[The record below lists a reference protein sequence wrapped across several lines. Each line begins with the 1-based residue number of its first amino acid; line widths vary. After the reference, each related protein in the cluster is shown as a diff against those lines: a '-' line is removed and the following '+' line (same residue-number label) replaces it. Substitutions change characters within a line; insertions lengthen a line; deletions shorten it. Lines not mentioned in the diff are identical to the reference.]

1 MGTFTRFWVWQQLT
15 EFCILNLV
23 CHRHLLEATF
33 EFCLAFLQPTTGILL
48 GEEFPVLWVLYGKH
62 CWKVQNPYFSL
73 LCRQGQTCGLSLTNT
88 VTLDMDYMPG
98 THKARPAHPA
108 LGGRIGRGAQ
118 RRCHRDT
125 TGPAGGSL
133 AAFDYSPSFSYYS
146 ASCTF
151 PKDGF
156 PASQAIIWA
165 FQYHFN
171 AFKKNHPGPVSVAP
185 HGPGSERALCTG
197 QWPKSEVS

>member
-33 EFCLAFLQPTTGILL
+33 EFYLAFLQPTTGILL

-62 CWKVQNPYFSL
+62 CWKVQNPYFSF

-108 LGGRIGRGAQ
+108 LGGSIGRGALRGAEEVPQGHHWPRRWFPGSIWLQSWLFILLCFLHIPQ
-118 RRCHRDT
+118 RWF
-125 TGPAGGSL
+125 S
-133 AAFDYSPSFSYYS
+133 SIPSNHL
-146 ASCTF
+146 
-151 PKDGF
+151 GF
-156 PASQAIIWA
+156 PVP
-165 FQYHFN
+165 FQ
-171 AFKKNHPGPVSVAP
+171 
-185 HGPGSERALCTG
+185 RI
-197 QWPKSEVS
+197 